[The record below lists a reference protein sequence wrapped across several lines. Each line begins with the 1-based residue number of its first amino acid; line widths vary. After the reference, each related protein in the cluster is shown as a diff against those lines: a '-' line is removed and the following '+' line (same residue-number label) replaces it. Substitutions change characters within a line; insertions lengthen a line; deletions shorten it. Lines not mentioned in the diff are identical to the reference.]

1 MESSIVPNIH
11 INSQMSRIMVNIR
24 VIGNNNILSSI
35 RIMKSPF
42 SLNTSYIKNI
52 PNKKD
57 IVYLMNF
64 KW

>member
-11 INSQMSRIMVNIR
+11 INSQMSRIMVNIGL
-24 VIGNNNILSSI
+24 IGNNNILSSI

>member
-1 MESSIVPNIH
+1 
-11 INSQMSRIMVNIR
+11 
-24 VIGNNNILSSI
+24 
-35 RIMKSPF
+35 MKSPF